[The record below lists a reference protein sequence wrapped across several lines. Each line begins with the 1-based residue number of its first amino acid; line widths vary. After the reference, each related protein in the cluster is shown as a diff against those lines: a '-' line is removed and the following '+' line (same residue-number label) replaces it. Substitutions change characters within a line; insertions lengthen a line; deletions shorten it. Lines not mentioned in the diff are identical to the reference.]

1 MTSRP
6 STTVRPGASS
16 LQGPLKRVAL
26 LRGPNLNPWEAQM
39 FAPLTGR
46 FDIVGIAS
54 QQPNFELDRIPFPVK
69 RLPSIGQAV
78 RSRWVRGLI
87 DRVQGDH
94 HDLRGL
100 GDALAGV
107 DIVHSAES
115 FYYFTAQA
123 ARLKS
128 RLDFRLVVTVWEN
141 IPFQLDHP
149 ATRQIKKA
157 VFEHAD
163 RFLAVSTRARDALML
178 EGAPG
183 DRIHV
188 LMPGIDVQHFAPAP
202 RDEGLLRSFDCD
214 PDDFVIL
221 YVAHLSRHK
230 GIYDLCAAVRMLAN
244 NAADRCIKLLIAGKG
259 PEEAA
264 IRNFIRRLEL
274 ERHARLIGPHSYQD
288 MPRIHN
294 LADVFVL
301 ASQPIPG
308 WQEQFGYVL
317 AESMACGKAVVATSS
332 GSITEVVG
340 DAGVIVPPSDFQSL
354 AGALG
359 RLLAGPDR
367 RHELGARARMR
378 ATELFDLRTVSA
390 QIMSHY
396 EAVLRAPG
404 S

>member
-1 MTSRP
+1 
-6 STTVRPGASS
+6 
-16 LQGPLKRVAL
+16 
-26 LRGPNLNPWEAQM
+26 
-39 FAPLTGR
+39 
-46 FDIVGIAS
+46 
-54 QQPNFELDRIPFPVK
+54 
-69 RLPSIGQAV
+69 
-78 RSRWVRGLI
+78 
-87 DRVQGDH
+87 
-94 HDLRGL
+94 
-100 GDALAGV
+100 
-107 DIVHSAES
+107 
-115 FYYFTAQA
+115 
-123 ARLKS
+123 
-128 RLDFRLVVTVWEN
+128 
-141 IPFQLDHP
+141 
-149 ATRQIKKA
+149 
-157 VFEHAD
+157 
-163 RFLAVSTRARDALML
+163 
-178 EGAPG
+178 
-183 DRIHV
+183 
-188 LMPGIDVQHFAPAP
+188 
-202 RDEGLLRSFDCD
+202 
-214 PDDFVIL
+214 
-221 YVAHLSRHK
+221 
-230 GIYDLCAAVRMLAN
+230 MLAN
-244 NAADRCIKLLIAGKG
+244 SAADRSIKLLIAGKG

-264 IRNFIRRLEL
+264 IRKFIRRLDL
-274 ERHARLIGPHSYQD
+274 ERHARLIGPHSYQE

-396 EAVLRAPG
+396 EAVLRSPG